1 MVVISFGSTRLR
13 IEEELGR
20 GAFGTAYRVRDEKS
34 NDVYA
39 LKDIQCSISRSA
51 VENAVKEVRYVLE
64 VVNHE
69 NIITIEGAEA
79 FVDKDTSKIHCRIL
93 TELCTL
99 ASLNEYLM
107 EPSIDQLNRKWMKQI
122 ADALRF
128 LHKKRIVHGDLKP
141 DNVLLTGSHD
151 VKVADFG
158 LARNYIALKI
168 EDPSNFFAFYKRYY
182 METFA
187 EVRFGWLLKYSKATP
202 PKKLMCSLFD

>member
-13 IEEELGR
+13 VEKQLGR
-20 GAFGTAYRVRDEKS
+20 GAFGTVYQVRDEKS

-39 LKDIQCSISRSA
+39 LKDIQCSIGRSA
-51 VENAVKEVRYVLE
+51 VENAVKEVRYLLE

-69 NIITIEGAEA
+69 NIITIKGAET

-99 ASLNEYLM
+99 GSLNEYLM

-128 LHKKRIVHGDLKP
+128 LYKKKIVHRDLKP

-158 LARNYIALKI
+158 LARNYMELKI
-168 EDPSNFFAFYKRYY
+168 EDPTNLFAFYKKYY

-187 EVRFGWLLKYSKATP
+187 GSPFWMAPEVFEGHSTEKADVF
-202 PKKLMCSLFD
+202 SL